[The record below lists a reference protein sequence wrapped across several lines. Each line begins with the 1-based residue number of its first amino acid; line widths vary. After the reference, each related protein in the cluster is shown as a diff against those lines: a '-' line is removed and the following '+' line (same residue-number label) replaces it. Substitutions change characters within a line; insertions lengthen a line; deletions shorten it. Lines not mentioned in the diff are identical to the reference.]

1 MRRLLLAAL
10 GLGLV
15 AVVGCRIEDRTPA
28 GTRQDEDALQSLLAR
43 YSRNLAERNWAD
55 VRGLFWGEGSYSGPL
70 VPRSV
75 GRAVSIDSALRV
87 IAFTVNGA
95 QSQSYD
101 VRVLRTD
108 LRQDGDLASAWI
120 TIRRRMPLPG
130 ASGWV
135 ERDWVEHL
143 VLRRIGGR
151 WRIISVAG
159 SAAPRGTPRE
169 LR

>member
-1 MRRLLLAAL
+1 MRPLLLAAL
-10 GLGLV
+10 GVNLLMG
-15 AVVGCRIEDRTPA
+15 VGCRIEDRTPT
-28 GTRQDEDALQSLLAR
+28 GTRQDETALESLLAR
-43 YSRNLAERNWAD
+43 YSRDLGDRKWSD
-55 VRGLFWGEGSYSGPL
+55 VRALFWGEGSYSGPL
-70 VPRSV
+70 VPRSA

-87 IAFTVNGA
+87 IAVAVDGA
-95 QSQSYD
+95 DPQSYD

-120 TIRRRMPLPG
+120 IVRRRMPLAG
-130 ASGWV
+130 ESGWV

-159 SAAPRGTPRE
+159 SAAPRGTPRAP
-169 LR
+169 R

>member
-1 MRRLLLAAL
+1 MRRLLHAAL
-10 GLGLV
+10 GLGLLM
-15 AVVGCRIEDRTPA
+15 AAGCRIEDRTPA
-28 GTRQDEDALQSLLAR
+28 GSRRDEDALQALLAR
-43 YSRNLAERNWAD
+43 YSRDLADRKWAD

-87 IAFTVNGA
+87 IAFYVDGSEPQN
-95 QSQSYD
+95 YD
-101 VRVLRTD
+101 VRIVRTD

-120 TIRRRMPLPG
+120 TVRRRMPLAG
-130 ASGWV
+130 SSGWV

-159 SAAPRGTPRE
+159 SAGPRGTPRE
-169 LR
+169 PR